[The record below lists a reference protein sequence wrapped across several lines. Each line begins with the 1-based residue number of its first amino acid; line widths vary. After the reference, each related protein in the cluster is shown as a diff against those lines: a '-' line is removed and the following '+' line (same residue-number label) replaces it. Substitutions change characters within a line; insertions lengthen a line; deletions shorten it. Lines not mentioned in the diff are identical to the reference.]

1 MRHLR
6 RETQSANPVPVYSGG
21 TEARRVAASKSDRPT
36 PTFGGSVFPPDA
48 VARIFR
54 PVRSALTSG
63 KARTKSWVLHFDR
76 RTPPVI
82 EPLMG
87 WTGGDDTL
95 TQVKLTFPTRE
106 AAVAYAERQGLT
118 LVIEGHDSAARA
130 PERRAISKPRMAQEQ
145 ASRHA
150 LAANLSL
157 PRMQARRDPCNM
169 SKMPDLEVLPMA
181 MAR

>member
-1 MRHLR
+1 M
-6 RETQSANPVPVYSGG
+6 
-21 TEARRVAASKSDRPT
+21 AASKSNRPT
-36 PTFGGSVFPPDA
+36 PTFGGSVFPSDA

-54 PVRSALTSG
+54 PARSALTSG
-63 KARTKSWVLHFDR
+63 KARTKSWMLHFDR

-95 TQVKLTFPTRE
+95 TQVELTFPTRE

-130 PERRAISKPRMAQEQ
+130 PERRAINSNSQGGVSPKCHRFVEFAFDE
-145 ASRHA
+145 R
-150 LAANLSL
+150 SL
-157 PRMQARRDPCNM
+157 GDLGRRI
-169 SKMPDLEVLPMA
+169 
-181 MAR
+181 

>member
-1 MRHLR
+1 MGHLQI
-6 RETQSANPVPVYSGG
+6 ETQSSNPVPAYDGG
-21 TEARRVAASKSDRPT
+21 TEARRLAASKSNRAT

-54 PVRSALTSG
+54 PARSALTSG
-63 KARTKSWVLHFDR
+63 KARTKRWVLHFDR

-95 TQVKLTFPTRE
+95 TQVELTFPTRE

-118 LVIEGHDSAARA
+118 FVIEAHDGAAHA
-130 PERRAISKPRMAQEQ
+130 PDRCATNKPCVVQESSSQ
-145 ASRHA
+145 RTLPAHVS
-150 LAANLSL
+150 LAWLE
-157 PRMQARRDPCNM
+157 ARRDPCNL
-169 SKMPDLEVLPMA
+169 SKSRGEGRWA
-181 MAR
+181 A

>member
-1 MRHLR
+1 MAHFRI
-6 RETQSANPVPVYSGG
+6 ETQSANQVPVYSGG
-21 TEARRVAASKSDRPT
+21 TEARRVAASKSNRPT

-54 PVRSALTSG
+54 PARSALTSG

-118 LVIEGHDSAARA
+118 FIIERNDSVARD
-130 PERRAISKPRMAQEQ
+130 RRATNKPRMAQEHSSLR
-145 ASRHA
+145 APP
-150 LAANLSL
+150 ANLSL
-157 PRMQARRDPCNM
+157 PRMSARRDPCNL
-169 SKMPDLEVLPMA
+169 SKTP
-181 MAR
+181 